1 MISKRFERNFRLW
14 AASGQA
20 ALESSKVLVIS
31 ASATSTSI
39 LKNLVL
45 PGIGQFTIIDDKAV
59 TPEDAGNNFF
69 LNGHHSI
76 GKSRAEEAVT
86 CLRELNDGV
95 EGISDTSNFEQRF
108 NSDPSFLA
116 AYTIVIAHNLHPTL
130 LDKVAELLWT
140 DPSLPTLIVV
150 RSAGFLAEFF
160 IQFHEHHGESGIQSY
175 MRTFSSRFLSQ
186 LSSPTPKTCHHCGL
200 TSRSPASCNMR
211 YPWTL
216 PRWIPRITV
225 TSLMLLSLCVRWR
238 SGNLRYVRDPVVQF
252 TS

>member
-1 MISKRFERNFRLW
+1 MQRSTIDSISKRSERCFRLW

-20 ALESSKVLVIS
+20 ALESSKILVVS

-45 PGIGQFTIIDDKAV
+45 PGIGQFTIIDDQVA

-95 EGISDTSNFEQRF
+95 EGIPDTSNFERRF

-116 AYTIVIAHNLHPTL
+116 AYTVIIAHNLHPTL
-130 LDKVAELLWT
+130 LDKVAEFLWT
-140 DPSLPTLIVV
+140 DSLLPTLIVL

-160 IQFHEHHGESGIQSY
+160 IQFHEHHGQSSLPY
-175 MRTFSSRFLSQ
+175 YLRVCSSR
-186 LSSPTPKTCHHCGL
+186 SS
-200 TSRSPASCNMR
+200 
-211 YPWTL
+211 Y
-216 PRWIPRITV
+216 
-225 TSLMLLSLCVRWR
+225 
-238 SGNLRYVRDPVVQF
+238 
-252 TS
+252 

>member
-1 MISKRFERNFRLW
+1 MW

-20 ALESSKVLVIS
+20 ALEASKVLVIS

-76 GKSRAEEAVT
+76 GKSRAEEAVA

-95 EGISDTSNFEQRF
+95 EGISDTSNFERRF

-116 AYTIVIAHNLHPTL
+116 SYTIVIAHNLHSTL
-130 LDKVAELLWT
+130 LDKVAEFLWT
-140 DPSLPTLIVV
+140 DSSLPTLIVV

-160 IQFHEHHGESGIQSY
+160 IQFHEHHGESDIRSY
-175 MRTFSSRFLSQ
+175 MRLFSSIFMDQ
-186 LSSPTPKTCHHCGL
+186 SSRLTPKTCHHFGL
-200 TSRSPASCNMR
+200 TNRSPPFFNMR
-211 YPWTL
+211 CLWTL
-216 PRWIPRITV
+216 LIWIPRITAI
-225 TSLMLLSLCVRWR
+225 SHMSLSLCVRWR
-238 SGNLRYVRDPVVQF
+238 SGSLR
-252 TS
+252 

>member
-1 MISKRFERNFRLW
+1 MW

-76 GKSRAEEAVT
+76 GKPRAEEAVA
-86 CLRELNDGV
+86 CLCELNDGV
-95 EGISDTSNFEQRF
+95 EGISDTSNFERRF

-116 AYTIVIAHNLHPTL
+116 AYTLVIAHNLHPTL
-130 LDKVAELLWT
+130 LDKVAEFLWADPLL
-140 DPSLPTLIVV
+140 PILVVV
-150 RSAGFLAEFF
+150 RSAGFLAESFV
-160 IQFHEHHGESGIQSY
+160 QFHEHHGASDVRSY
-175 MRTFSSRFLSQ
+175 MRIFSSMFVTQS
-186 LSSPTPKTCHHCGL
+186 SSPTPKTCHHFGL
-200 TSRSPASCNMR
+200 TNPSLAFYNMR
-211 YPWTL
+211 CPWTL
-216 PRWIPRITV
+216 RRWTPRITAIFR
-225 TSLMLLSLCVRWR
+225 TSLSLCVRWR
-238 SGNLRYVRDPVVQF
+238 RGSLR
-252 TS
+252 

>member
-1 MISKRFERNFRLW
+1 MW

-20 ALESSKVLVIS
+20 ALESSKILVIS

-69 LNGHHSI
+69 LNGHYSI
-76 GKSRAEEAVT
+76 GKSRAEEAVA

-95 EGISDTSNFEQRF
+95 EGISDTSNFERRF

-116 AYTIVIAHNLHPTL
+116 AYTIIVAHNLHPTL
-130 LDKVAELLWT
+130 LDKVAEFLWA
-140 DPSLPTLIVV
+140 DLSLPTLIVV

-160 IQFHEHHGESGIQSY
+160 IQFHEHHGESDVRSYLCILETVFMGQS
-175 MRTFSSRFLSQ
+175 
-186 LSSPTPKTCHHCGL
+186 SSPIPKTFRHFGL
-200 TSRSPASCNMR
+200 TNRSPVFCNMHC
-211 YPWTL
+211 P
-216 PRWIPRITV
+216 
-225 TSLMLLSLCVRWR
+225 
-238 SGNLRYVRDPVVQF
+238 
-252 TS
+252 

>member
-1 MISKRFERNFRLW
+1 LISKRFERRSRLW

-76 GKSRAEEAVT
+76 GKSRAEEAVA

-108 NSDPSFLA
+108 NSNPSFLA

-130 LDKVAELLWT
+130 LDKVAEFLWT

-160 IQFHEHHGESGIQSY
+160 IQFHEHHGESD
-175 MRTFSSRFLSQ
+175 
-186 LSSPTPKTCHHCGL
+186 
-200 TSRSPASCNMR
+200 
-211 YPWTL
+211 
-216 PRWIPRITV
+216 IPPFVCIH
-225 TSLMLLSLCVRWR
+225 
-238 SGNLRYVRDPVVQF
+238 
-252 TS
+252 

>member
-1 MISKRFERNFRLW
+1 MISRRFEGHFRLW

-39 LKNLVL
+39 LKYLVL

-76 GKSRAEEAVT
+76 GKSRAEEAVA

-95 EGISDTSNFEQRF
+95 EGISDTSNFERRF

-116 AYTIVIAHNLHPTL
+116 AYTIIVAHNLHPTL
-130 LDKVAELLWT
+130 LDKVAEFLWT
-140 DPSLPTLIVV
+140 DSSLPTLIVV
-150 RSAGFLAEFF
+150 RSAGFMAEFF
-160 IQFHEHHGESGIQSY
+160 VQFHEHHGESDIRSY
-175 MRTFSSRFLSQ
+175 MRIFETIFMGQS
-186 LSSPTPKTCHHCGL
+186 SSPIPKTFRHSGL
-200 TSRSPASCNMR
+200 INRSPTFCNMHC
-211 YPWTL
+211 PWTSL
-216 PRWIPRITV
+216 IWIPRITV
-225 TSLMLLSLCVRWR
+225 ILRTSLSSCVRWR
-238 SGNLRYVRDPVVQF
+238 SGSLRYVRM
-252 TS
+252 